1 MAIGNVRQTIAATGD
16 GLLTKYASGSAV
28 AITKA
33 RIMAVQA
40 QATAAGGSVANPHT
54 YAPSLVSLSQRVIQQ
69 IGRRHASNR
78 QNNLHAHP
86 RLCGDDEL
94 QSLHGE

>member
-1 MAIGNVRQTIAATGD
+1 MSYHAFLKRETD
-16 GLLTKYASGSAV
+16 R
-28 AITKA
+28 A
-33 RIMAVQA
+33 REI
-40 QATAAGGSVANPHT
+40 VANPHT

-69 IGRRHASNR
+69 IGRRHGSNR